1 MDGDNRDEPAACHG
15 GGGNLRR
22 VRPVGSGSI
31 GDLGRPLSS
40 LQSFDFARLISK

>member
-1 MDGDNRDEPAACHG
+1 MDGDNHDEAAACH
-15 GGGNLRR
+15 GGNLRR